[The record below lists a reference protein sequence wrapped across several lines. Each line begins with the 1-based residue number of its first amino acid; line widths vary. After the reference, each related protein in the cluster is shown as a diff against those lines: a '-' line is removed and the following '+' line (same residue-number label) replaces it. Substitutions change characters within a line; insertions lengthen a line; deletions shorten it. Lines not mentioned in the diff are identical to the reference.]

1 MAAILK
7 LLISFVTSSQC
18 KSYISDRI
26 FIDLEIVRFF
36 KATATCIFMSMKN
49 IRARENSSGL
59 MLAVKYCPL
68 FSSLNI
74 YVHVM

>member
-36 KATATCIFMSMKN
+36 KATSTCIFMSMKN
-49 IRARENSSGL
+49 IRAREL
-59 MLAVKYCPL
+59 QWVDVICQIL
-68 FSSLNI
+68 FPFFFP
-74 YVHVM
+74 